1 MGLWNSYQ
9 RRTGNRSGLSKAYTS
24 QILSL
29 VMFALVLCEDRV
41 SMNSRRMEIINAL
54 ENLPVLIKEVLT
66 LNDKVKEI
74 ADTLY
79 KKKSLLI
86 MGRGYGFATCLEG
99 ALKIKELCYMH

>member
-1 MGLWNSYQ
+1 
-9 RRTGNRSGLSKAYTS
+9 
-24 QILSL
+24 
-29 VMFALVLCEDRV
+29 
-41 SMNSRRMEIINAL
+41 MNSRRMEIINAL

-99 ALKIKELCYMH
+99 KMILMAALCITIIVYDIHLDTATTKIVIG